1 MTITARRF
9 QPADAEAVSR
19 LISRTLQIT
28 NAADYSAQ
36 ELDEVAASLSPEKL
50 LWRATWMHFYVFC
63 HGETIVGCGA
73 VGPYWDQIDECS
85 FFNIFVLPEYQGR
98 GVGSKIIETL
108 EKDELFIQGYIAKQ
122 SSHSLGSTVDL
133 TLLDMKSGK
142 ELDRGSAFDFFGE
155 ISHPDYQEI
164 TDEQFENRMF
174 LQDAMK
180 RAGFLP
186 MDCEWWHFTLADEP
200 YPDTYFQF
208 PVTLKD
214 FI

>member
-9 QPADAEAVSR
+9 QPADAQAVSR
-19 LISRTLQIT
+19 LICRTLQIT

-108 EKDELFIQGYIAKQ
+108 EKDELFLR
-122 SSHSLGSTVDL
+122 S
-133 TLLDMKSGK
+133 
-142 ELDRGSAFDFFGE
+142 
-155 ISHPDYQEI
+155 
-164 TDEQFENRMF
+164 
-174 LQDAMK
+174 K
-180 RAGFLP
+180 RAEIPASLTAV
-186 MDCEWWHFTLADEP
+186 HFYRKFGYEYKNGITTPDEEKLYRLEKYRNQP
-200 YPDTYFQF
+200 QTEIYRSILMLRTNNE
-208 PVTLKD
+208 
-214 FI
+214 

>member
-19 LISRTLQIT
+19 LICRTLQIT

-108 EKDELFIQGYIAKQ
+108 EKDELFLR
-122 SSHSLGSTVDL
+122 S
-133 TLLDMKSGK
+133 
-142 ELDRGSAFDFFGE
+142 
-155 ISHPDYQEI
+155 
-164 TDEQFENRMF
+164 
-174 LQDAMK
+174 K
-180 RAGFLP
+180 RAEIPASLTAV
-186 MDCEWWHFTLADEP
+186 HFYRKFGYEYKNGITTPDEEKLYRLEKYRNQP
-200 YPDTYFQF
+200 
-208 PVTLKD
+208 
-214 FI
+214 